1 MSPELPHQTIVA
13 IVDDDESIRY
23 TTKDLLESAGFWVKT
38 FVSAE
43 SLLHSGD
50 LDRIDCVIADIRMP
64 GMSGLELHEQL
75 RASSQPIPTILM
87 TAYADER
94 VRAQAVKA
102 RVVCCLVKPFAAEE
116 LLECLRTALRRHAD
130 GTH

>member
-1 MSPELPHQTIVA
+1 MRPELPRQTIVA
-13 IVDDDESIRY
+13 IVDDDESIRD
-23 TTKDLLESAGFWVKT
+23 TTKDLLESAGFRVKT
-38 FVSAE
+38 FGSAE

-102 RVVCCLVKPFAAEE
+102 RVVCCLAKPFVAEE

-130 GTH
+130 GRP